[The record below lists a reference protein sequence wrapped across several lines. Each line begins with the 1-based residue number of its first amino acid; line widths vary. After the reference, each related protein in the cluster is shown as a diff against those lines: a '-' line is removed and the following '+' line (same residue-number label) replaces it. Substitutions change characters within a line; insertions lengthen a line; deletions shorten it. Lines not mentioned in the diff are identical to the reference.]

1 MARSS
6 QILLPALVLAA
17 AVALLASHTF
27 VPPAAE
33 VQTTRSRFLEKGAA
47 VAVVLTSGAIPT
59 LAEELDAAEAYNQK
73 W

>member
-17 AVALLASHTF
+17 AVALLASFAF

-33 VQTTRSRFLEKGAA
+33 VQTTRGRFLEQGAA
-47 VAVVLTSGAIPT
+47 AAAVLASGALPT
-59 LAEELDAAEAYNQK
+59 LAEELDAA
-73 W
+73 